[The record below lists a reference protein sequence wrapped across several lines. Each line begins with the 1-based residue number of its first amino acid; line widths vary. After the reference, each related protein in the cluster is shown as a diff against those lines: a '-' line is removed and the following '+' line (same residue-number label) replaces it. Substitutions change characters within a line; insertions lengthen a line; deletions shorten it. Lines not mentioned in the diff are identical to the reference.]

1 GVAPSVAIVGD
12 DVQEVHT
19 TADGQ
24 RRQQVRGT
32 LDRRGRKI
40 EWQAARATQAAAL
53 PRDVADWESHTLRS
67 ARDDE
72 GAVGCS
78 FDGGVLTAARYPQV
92 AFVELQKGEDPG
104 TLRDALFFAADA
116 KATEAIA
123 EARTRGLVGRAWAFD
138 DGDQTGPP
146 TPPQENM
153 PATDTPNEP
162 FYAAY
167 MAGVVS

>member
-1 GVAPSVAIVGD
+1 GPALESRVGRLQDDLRITWFSAAVFANGVAPSVAIVGD

-40 EWQAARATQAAAL
+40 EWQAARAAHAAAL
-53 PRDVADWESHTLRS
+53 PRRVADWESHTLRS

-78 FDGGVLTAARYPQV
+78 FDGGVLTAARDPQV
-92 AFVELQKGEDPG
+92 AFVRSEEPTSELP
-104 TLRDALFFAADA
+104 
-116 KATEAIA
+116 
-123 EARTRGLVGRAWAFD
+123 
-138 DGDQTGPP
+138 
-146 TPPQENM
+146 
-153 PATDTPNEP
+153 
-162 FYAAY
+162 
-167 MAGVVS
+167 